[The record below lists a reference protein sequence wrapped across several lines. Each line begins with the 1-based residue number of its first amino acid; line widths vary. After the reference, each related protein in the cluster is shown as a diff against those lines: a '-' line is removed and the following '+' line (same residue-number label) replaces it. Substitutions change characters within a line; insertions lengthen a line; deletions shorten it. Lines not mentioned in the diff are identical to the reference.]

1 VRRRQ
6 TWTYGTTT
14 PPAYAIG
21 RLISVANG
29 NSTTN
34 IDAYDALGR
43 VVTSRQTTGTAPPY
57 VFGYSYN
64 TGGLLVQE
72 TYPSLRSVK
81 YSYDNGGHVRSVQ
94 GNAPGSSTV
103 IPYAGS
109 TTTPITYAPH
119 GALLRM
125 ARGDGLV
132 EAWTYNSRLQPGSI
146 SVGSAGSPTSVLG
159 LSLYYCASK
168 VQFCNANNGN
178 LQTETLGLLGV
189 DQGFTYDPAN
199 RLLTANE
206 ASGSTWSQTYGY
218 DVFGNRWVVTP
229 GSYLPNSS
237 FTPTGTATSSGNFTS
252 PTNQLALN
260 GSTYDFAGN
269 QTAIGGYAFQ
279 YDAENRQIEANLS
292 NGANP
297 VSSNGYSYDGEGRRV
312 QKITCPAGTSLCTP
326 AVTGAT
332 VTNYVYDAFGNLA
345 AEYALSGT
353 PPTALCSTCY
363 LSVDHLGSTR
373 ALTDGATGAVVER
386 HDYLPFGE
394 EIYAGTGGRT
404 TALKYISI
412 PDPIN
417 VRQRFTG
424 KERDSETGLDYFGT
438 RYFSGAQGRF
448 TSADEP
454 LADQFEQNP
463 QSWNLYS
470 YGRNNPLRFV
480 DPTGGRCVQTSN
492 GWGDDGS
499 GGGCD
504 KAGVDANGNIQAQ
517 QVNVTAQGGNA
528 VVAFA
533 TNLAFAASNIANDYF
548 AWMFQQRPD
557 LLQNTPPNGQFIGQ
571 AATAVAVI
579 GTAMI
584 GPGGEA
590 AQVPREI
597 KVTWKGLL
605 HVLGRHSGGAAGKSF
620 FADSSAI
627 TGLVKAAE
635 SATANPSVGGKFVRT
650 VDAGRMIGTD
660 ITTGQ
665 PTSIY
670 TVVTDAKGELVTAFP
685 GNPRR

>member
-1 VRRRQ
+1 VF
-6 TWTYGTTT
+6 
-14 PPAYAIG
+14 
-21 RLISVANG
+21 VC
-29 NSTTN
+29 
-34 IDAYDALGR
+34 
-43 VVTSRQTTGTAPPY
+43 SRKT
-57 VFGYSYN
+57 
-64 TGGLLVQE
+64 
-72 TYPSLRSVK
+72 
-81 YSYDNGGHVRSVQ
+81 
-94 GNAPGSSTV
+94 GSST
-103 IPYAGS
+103 
-109 TTTPITYAPH
+109 
-119 GALLRM
+119 
-125 ARGDGLV
+125 GLAIQSGIRFCLNDWV
-132 EAWTYNSRLQPGSI
+132 E
-146 SVGSAGSPTSVLG
+146 
-159 LSLYYCASK
+159 
-168 VQFCNANNGN
+168 
-178 LQTETLGLLGV
+178 
-189 DQGFTYDPAN
+189 
-199 RLLTANE
+199 
-206 ASGSTWSQTYGY
+206 
-218 DVFGNRWVVTP
+218 
-229 GSYLPNSS
+229 
-237 FTPTGTATSSGNFTS
+237 
-252 PTNQLALN
+252 
-260 GSTYDFAGN
+260 
-269 QTAIGGYAFQ
+269 Q
-279 YDAENRQIEANLS
+279 YRS
-292 NGANP
+292 
-297 VSSNGYSYDGEGRRV
+297 
-312 QKITCPAGTSLCTP
+312 
-326 AVTGAT
+326 
-332 VTNYVYDAFGNLA
+332 
-345 AEYALSGT
+345 
-353 PPTALCSTCY
+353 
-363 LSVDHLGSTR
+363 
-373 ALTDGATGAVVER
+373 
-386 HDYLPFGE
+386 
-394 EIYAGTGGRT
+394 
-404 TALKYISI
+404 
-412 PDPIN
+412 
-417 VRQRFTG
+417 TG